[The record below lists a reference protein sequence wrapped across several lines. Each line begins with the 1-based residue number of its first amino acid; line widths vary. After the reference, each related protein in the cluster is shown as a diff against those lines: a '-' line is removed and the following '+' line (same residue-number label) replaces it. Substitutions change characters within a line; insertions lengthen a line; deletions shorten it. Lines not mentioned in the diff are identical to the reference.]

1 MGQKATFA
9 DLNKPPLNLPD
20 IRVIIPAY
28 NEENAVG
35 LVIDEIPAGL
45 VSEIIVV
52 DNGSSD
58 RTPEIARE
66 KGATVLFQKEKGYG
80 NACLKGMEHIA
91 FSKTQPDIVVF
102 LDGDH
107 SDYPEM
113 MSKLV
118 DPIVQGKVDFVV
130 GSRALGN
137 KENGSMTVPQVFGN
151 WLATRLL
158 KLFYGATFTDL
169 GPFRAIRYEILKKL
183 HMKDRTF
190 GWTVEMQLKI
200 AKLSLRFV
208 EVPVDYRRRVGVS
221 KISGTVKGT
230 LMAGY
235 KILYTLFKNI

>member
-1 MGQKATFA
+1 MAKAKFA
-9 DLNKPPLNLPD
+9 NSNSIILNQPD

-35 LVIDEIPAGL
+35 LVIDEIPDGL
-45 VSEIIVV
+45 VSEVIVV
-52 DNGSSD
+52 DNGSTD
-58 RTPEIARE
+58 ETPQVARQ

-91 FSKTQPDIVVF
+91 ASKTLPDIVVF

-107 SDYPEM
+107 SDYPGLM
-113 MSKLV
+113 TKLV
-118 DPIVQGKVDFVV
+118 QPIIEDKVDFVV

-169 GPFRAIRYEILKKL
+169 GPFRAIRYDILQKL
-183 HMKDRTF
+183 DMQDRTF

-230 LMAGY
+230 WMAGY
-235 KILYTLFKNI
+235 KILYTIFKNI